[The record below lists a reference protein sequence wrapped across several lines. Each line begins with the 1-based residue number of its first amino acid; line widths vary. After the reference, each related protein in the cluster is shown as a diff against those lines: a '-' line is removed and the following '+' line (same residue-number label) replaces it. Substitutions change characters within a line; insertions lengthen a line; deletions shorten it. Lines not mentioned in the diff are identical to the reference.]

1 MSLVTSDE
9 MLEKLEVCVCSFSGL
24 DSYQMGELGFFSLLS
39 CPLLQLGWFCPL
51 GWGPALAGQ
60 WGPAWSVNW
69 SFAVLNHCCSLLTWI
84 TSKGHLLQ
92 SQTFYW
98 HYFQKALS
106 LKVSYFGLVY
116 RNAGSVIR
124 CRMFNTDIRLCSPC
138 LYDCW

>member
-1 MSLVTSDE
+1 MISERLNLSAYLKKKILNYVYRAVINAFHLNGNYFYMSMSLVTSDE

-60 WGPAWSVNW
+60 WGPAWSVNR

-92 SQTFYW
+92 SQTFY
-98 HYFQKALS
+98 
-106 LKVSYFGLVY
+106 
-116 RNAGSVIR
+116 
-124 CRMFNTDIRLCSPC
+124 
-138 LYDCW
+138 